1 MVTVTGSTGVHV
13 KMNNKAVTYCGTV
26 PTFADL
32 PETAKMRDSYIVLA
46 DSVLYVYLGSAGWVD
61 ADTL

>member
-13 KMNNKAVTYCGTV
+13 KKNKNAVTYCGSV

-32 PETAKMRDSYIVLA
+32 PETAKIRQAYLVLA